1 MTGSPKKDIRSQT
14 AGIERNRIT
23 PPEGR
28 FSMPSPSYL
37 LRASDVGRLD
47 QSHKSWLWAERP
59 IVHGKMGS
67 GTGRPENHT
76 NDYDQCLEFG

>member
-1 MTGSPKKDIRSQT
+1 
-14 AGIERNRIT
+14 
-23 PPEGR
+23 
-28 FSMPSPSYL
+28 MPSPSYL

-47 QSHKSWLWAERP
+47 QSHKSWLGAERP
-59 IVHGKMGS
+59 IVHEKMGS